1 MNSYNP
7 VAVAHRFIR
16 SLISEGDLCVDATVG
31 NGYDAVFLAELV
43 GEKGKVLGFDVQASA
58 IESTRTALVKNQLA
72 DRVQLIELGHETLA
86 AELSE
91 EEKGC
96 LKLVVFNL
104 GYLPRSDKSVVTQSE
119 STQQALEQSLSN
131 LQLDGAISVVAYRGH
146 AGGNAEYAAV
156 EAWVDQL
163 PAHSYFCLRY
173 ERWTHQ
179 RGLTP
184 VFFWIQ
190 RRDNDIA

>member
-1 MNSYNP
+1 VNPYNP

-16 SLISEGDLCVDATVG
+16 SLIREGDLCIDATVG
-31 NGYDAVFLAELV
+31 NGHDTIFLADLV
-43 GEKGKVLGFDVQASA
+43 GEKGKVLGFDVQSSA
-58 IESTRTALVKNQLA
+58 IESTRAALVKNQLS
-72 DRVQLIELGHETLA
+72 DRVKLFEQGHETLG

-91 EEKGC
+91 GGKGC

-104 GYLPRSDKSVVTQSE
+104 GYLPGSDKSVVTQSG
-119 STQQALEQSLSN
+119 STQQALEQGLAN
-131 LQLDGAISVVAYRGH
+131 LQADGAISVIVYRGH
-146 AGGNAEYAAV
+146 AGGNEEYAAV
-156 EAWVDQL
+156 EAWIDQL
-163 PAHSYFCLRY
+163 SVDSYFCLRY